1 MASKLLTLPS
11 SAGAPSTHPAGRAR
25 SRAPRLWPDSESS
38 AKTRGT
44 PRYHRPR
51 SATSCQVVYDDD
63 HVIHN
68 TQLAAASAG
77 VTSFGSLMAIC
88 AALSDSAL
96 R

>member
-1 MASKLLTLPS
+1 MIGEVPTVSFVSYLGGLLAASRILRWRIGGPGSGFRTDDR
-11 SAGAPSTHPAGRAR
+11 GVGR
-25 SRAPRLWPDSESS
+25 P
-38 AKTRGT
+38 G
-44 PRYHRPR
+44 
-51 SATSCQVVYDDD
+51 ATSCQVVYEDD